1 MIMLPI
7 SIRTKFHSIEGLEW
21 GNPQGTPILCFH
33 GWLDNANSF
42 APLANFFPEYRF
54 ISIDFPGHG
63 KSSHKPEN
71 SVYYFAEYALEIVSI
86 TQTLGLENFIL
97 MAHSMGAA
105 ISTLVAG
112 TNLLKLKQL
121 ILIEALGPLTNVSQS
136 APDIMTEAIKQILH
150 PRGKKETYFPD
161 MESAVTIR
169 LKAGD
174 MNEESASILMDRGIE
189 KTPRGLKPRRDIRLH
204 FNSFFRYTEE
214 QVISFCERIDCPTL
228 LLLGDKSNFPIAN
241 AFPGRKSAVKNLTE
255 VILSGGHHLHM
266 DHPEKVAHVIRQFL
280 NDHNIKET

>member
-71 SVYYFAEYALEIVSI
+71 SVYYFTEYALEIVSI

>member
-42 APLANFFPEYRF
+42 APLASFFPEYRF

-71 SVYYFAEYALEIVSI
+71 SVYYFTEYALEIVSI

>member
-1 MIMLPI
+1 M
-7 SIRTKFHSIEGLEW
+7 EW
-21 GNPQGTPILCFH
+21 GNPQGIPILCFH

-42 APLANFFPEYRF
+42 APLAPYFPEYRF

-71 SVYYFAEYALEIVSI
+71 TVYYFAEYALEIVSI
-86 TQTLGLENFIL
+86 VQSLGIEDFIL

-112 TNLLKLKQL
+112 TNLVKIKKLV
-121 ILIEALGPLTNVSQS
+121 LIEALGPLTNVSQS
-136 APDIMTEAIKQILH
+136 APDIMSEAIKQILH

-161 MESAVTIR
+161 MESAITIR
-169 LKAGD
+169 LRAGD
-174 MNEESASILMDRGIE
+174 MTENSATVLMERGIE

-214 QVISFCERIDCPTL
+214 QVVSFCERIECPTL
-228 LLLGDKSNFPIAN
+228 LILGDKSNFPIAN
-241 AFPGRKSAVKNLTE
+241 AFPNRKSAIKNLSE

-266 DHPEKVAHVIRQFL
+266 DHPEKVAHVIHQFL
-280 NDHNIKET
+280 NEDTPKDNQ

>member
-1 MIMLPI
+1 MFMLPI

-21 GNPQGTPILCFH
+21 GNPQGIPILCFH

-42 APLANFFPEYRF
+42 APLAPYFPEYRF

-71 SVYYFAEYALEIVSI
+71 TVYYFAEYALEIVSI
-86 TQTLGLENFIL
+86 VQTLGLEDFIL

-112 TNLLKLKQL
+112 TNLLKIKKL

-136 APDIMTEAIKQILH
+136 APDIMSEAIKQILH

-161 MESAVTIR
+161 MESAITIR
-169 LKAGD
+169 LRAGD
-174 MNEESASILMDRGIE
+174 MNENSASLLMERGIE

-214 QVISFCERIDCPTL
+214 QVVSFCERIECPTL
-228 LLLGDKSNFPIAN
+228 LILGDKSNFPIAN
-241 AFPGRKSAVKNLTE
+241 AFPNRKSAIKNLSE

-266 DHPEKVAHVIRQFL
+266 DHPEKVAHVIHQFL
-280 NDHNIKET
+280 NEDTPKDT